1 MRYNAAVRYYP
12 LFMDLVGRPC
22 LVVGAGA
29 VAARK
34 ARALLDCGARV
45 TVVGVRPA
53 AALRP
58 LERRGVVVR
67 ERRFRASDVGRQALV
82 IAATDDRAV
91 NAAVAAAA
99 RRKGIPVNAVDDP
112 EHCSFIVPAVVTR
125 GDITVAISTGGRSP
139 AAARLVKERI
149 SEILGDEYAA
159 LVRLLGAHRGRMK
172 DAVAGQ
178 GSRAR
183 AWNRMIDDGVVESLR
198 RGDKAGA
205 ANTVRRCLADAA
217 LKETAVT
224 RATARRRRAVA
235 NCALDRSLSAP
246 ALEACNSP
254 CGLRQH
260 ASSLRERSGAAA
272 PVPERSAMRPPVT
285 APPSPVPVIAEGWRG
300 GEVSMA
306 RTGGSAMEVR
316 SDRTPK
322 PARARRSSKSN
333 HRGVLRR

>member
-1 MRYNAAVRYYP
+1 MRYNTAVRYYP
-12 LFMDLVGRPC
+12 LFMDLAGRPC

-34 ARALLDCGARV
+34 ARSLLDCGARV

-53 AALRP
+53 AAFRA

-67 ERRFRASDVGRQALV
+67 DRRFRASDVGRQALI

-125 GDITVAISTGGRSP
+125 GDLTVAISTGGRSP
-139 AAARLVKERI
+139 AAARLVKELI
-149 SEILGDEYAA
+149 AGILGDEYAA

-178 GSRAR
+178 ASRAR
-183 AWNRMIDDGVVESLR
+183 AWQRMIDAGVLESLR

-205 ANTVRRCLADAA
+205 AITVRRCLADAA
-217 LKETAVT
+217 LAGTAV
-224 RATARRRRAVA
+224 AR
-235 NCALDRSLSAP
+235 
-246 ALEACNSP
+246 
-254 CGLRQH
+254 
-260 ASSLRERSGAAA
+260 
-272 PVPERSAMRPPVT
+272 VT
-285 APPSPVPVIAEGWRG
+285 A
-300 GEVSMA
+300 
-306 RTGGSAMEVR
+306 VR
-316 SDRTPK
+316 SDSTPQ
-322 PARARRSSKSN
+322 PARKTNVRTERTAEGNHGGNACPKAKSTSSAPDPVT
-333 HRGVLRR
+333 RGC